1 LSRYIIHAGLQLSA
15 KEFCYLRII
24 IVITAIDYK
33 IKSMLKTSHFKL
45 KHWANLKPYTSLDI

>member
-24 IVITAIDYK
+24 IVITAIYYK
-33 IKSMLKTSHFKL
+33 IKLVLKTPHVKL
-45 KHWANLKPYTSLDI
+45 KHWADLKPYTS